1 MKTINTLALSI
12 ACYGMLAQAPNIEWQ
27 KAIGGSAQDAAH
39 SIQQTLEGGY
49 IIAGRSHSNDG
60 DVTGNQGN
68 SDYWIVKLDTGGN
81 ITWQK
86 TFGGSGDD
94 YAHSIQQTADGGY
107 IIAGESNSN
116 DGDVSGN
123 HGGSDYWIV
132 KLSPSGEITWQ
143 QSLGGSGADSATS
156 IKQTIDGGYI
166 VAGYSSSSD
175 GDVTVN
181 QGSGDYWIVKLN
193 AAGGIEWQKS
203 FGGSDFDNALSIDQT
218 NDNGYIIAGLTNSND
233 GDVTLNQGVRD
244 YWIVKLNMTGDLIW
258 EKSLGGSGDD
268 RAYSIKQTSN
278 NNYIIGGFSSSHD
291 GDVTANNGDG
301 DCWIVNLNPEG
312 NILWQKAL
320 GGSST
325 DTAHNIQETIDGG
338 FIIAGYSASNDGDV
352 TENKGGLDCW
362 TVKLSPIGD
371 IQWQKAVGGSGDELF
386 SSIHQTADGGY
397 IAGGRSNST
406 DGDVT
411 ENKGE
416 QDYWIVKFESDPL
429 SISQFKD
436 QINIYPNP
444 ASSLLNISAKE
455 PIMTISVYNLL
466 GQKLMAS
473 SHNEVKVQLDISG
486 LSPNVYMVVTE
497 SEEGTQAHKII
508 VR

>member
-156 IKQTIDGGYI
+156 IKQTLDGGYI
-166 VAGYSSSSD
+166 AAGYSSPSD

-181 QGSGDYWIVKLN
+181 EGSGD
-193 AAGGIEWQKS
+193 
-203 FGGSDFDNALSIDQT
+203 
-218 NDNGYIIAGLTNSND
+218 
-233 GDVTLNQGVRD
+233 
-244 YWIVKLNMTGDLIW
+244 
-258 EKSLGGSGDD
+258 
-268 RAYSIKQTSN
+268 
-278 NNYIIGGFSSSHD
+278 
-291 GDVTANNGDG
+291 
-301 DCWIVNLNPEG
+301 
-312 NILWQKAL
+312 
-320 GGSST
+320 
-325 DTAHNIQETIDGG
+325 
-338 FIIAGYSASNDGDV
+338 
-352 TENKGGLDCW
+352 
-362 TVKLSPIGD
+362 
-371 IQWQKAVGGSGDELF
+371 
-386 SSIHQTADGGY
+386 
-397 IAGGRSNST
+397 
-406 DGDVT
+406 
-411 ENKGE
+411 
-416 QDYWIVKFESDPL
+416 
-429 SISQFKD
+429 
-436 QINIYPNP
+436 
-444 ASSLLNISAKE
+444 
-455 PIMTISVYNLL
+455 
-466 GQKLMAS
+466 
-473 SHNEVKVQLDISG
+473 
-486 LSPNVYMVVTE
+486 
-497 SEEGTQAHKII
+497 
-508 VR
+508 

>member
-1 MKTINTLALSI
+1 
-12 ACYGMLAQAPNIEWQ
+12 
-27 KAIGGSAQDAAH
+27 
-39 SIQQTLEGGY
+39 
-49 IIAGRSHSNDG
+49 
-60 DVTGNQGN
+60 
-68 SDYWIVKLDTGGN
+68 
-81 ITWQK
+81 
-86 TFGGSGDD
+86 
-94 YAHSIQQTADGGY
+94 
-107 IIAGESNSN
+107 
-116 DGDVSGN
+116 
-123 HGGSDYWIV
+123 
-132 KLSPSGEITWQ
+132 
-143 QSLGGSGADSATS
+143 
-156 IKQTIDGGYI
+156 
-166 VAGYSSSSD
+166 
-175 GDVTVN
+175 
-181 QGSGDYWIVKLN
+181 
-193 AAGGIEWQKS
+193 
-203 FGGSDFDNALSIDQT
+203 LSIDQT

-386 SSIHQTADGGY
+386 SNIHQTADGGY

-416 QDYWIVKFESDPL
+416 QDYWIVKFGSDPL

>member
-1 MKTINTLALSI
+1 
-12 ACYGMLAQAPNIEWQ
+12 ML
-27 KAIGGSAQDAAH
+27 
-39 SIQQTLEGGY
+39 
-49 IIAGRSHSNDG
+49 
-60 DVTGNQGN
+60 
-68 SDYWIVKLDTGGN
+68 
-81 ITWQK
+81 
-86 TFGGSGDD
+86 
-94 YAHSIQQTADGGY
+94 
-107 IIAGESNSN
+107 IAGESNSN

-123 HGGSDYWIV
+123 HEGSDYWIV